1 MPIPTHASAENNAR
15 GRSATRPWDVPL
27 AGWRDI
33 AYRVKNE
40 VERDNISIVAAGV
53 AFYALLA
60 IFPALA
66 AMIGLYGLVA
76 DPADVQR
83 EIEALA
89 NIVPPEAHTLLSRQL
104 NDIASHANTALS
116 LGVLI
121 GLAIAVWSATKGI
134 TSLMT
139 ALNIVYKEQ
148 ETRNFLK
155 LNGLALG
162 FTFGGIVFALL
173 AIGLIAGLPAF
184 LSFTGLGGF
193 LSFLFSLLR
202 WPLLALAFVFGLAV
216 IYHYGPCRN
225 KPRWEWVS
233 PGAVLA
239 VVLWLVGSGLF
250 SFYVSNF
257 GNYNETYG
265 SVGAIIILLTWFYLT
280 AYVVLLGAELNAEL
294 ERQTKEDT
302 TEGEAEP
309 LGERRAYAAD
319 TIGRAYGDETTDE
332 TGDVERHPRP

>member
-1 MPIPTHASAENNAR
+1 MPTSTDASAYNDR
-15 GRSATRPWDVPL
+15 GRSAVRPWDIPL

-40 VERDNISIVAAGV
+40 VVHDNISIVAAGV

-76 DPADVQR
+76 DPADVQK

-89 NIVPPEAHTLLSRQL
+89 NIVPAEAHALLSRQL

-116 LGVLI
+116 LSVLI
-121 GLAIAVWSATKGI
+121 GLAVAIWSATKGI
-134 TSLMT
+134 TSLIT
-139 ALNIVYKEQ
+139 ALNIVYNEQ
-148 ETRNFLK
+148 EKRSFLK
-155 LNGLALG
+155 LNGLALA
-162 FTFGGIVFALL
+162 FTFGGILFALV

-184 LSFTGLGGF
+184 LSFTGLRGF

-202 WPLLALAFVFGLAV
+202 WPLLALAFIFGLAV
-216 IYHYGPCRN
+216 VYHYGPCRN
-225 KPRWEWVS
+225 APRWQWIS

-239 VVLWLVGSGLF
+239 VVLWLIGSGLF

-265 SVGAIIILLTWFYLT
+265 SVGAIVILLTWFYLT
-280 AYVVLLGAELNAEL
+280 AYVVLLGAELNAEM
-294 ERQTKEDT
+294 EHQTKEDT
-302 TEGEAEP
+302 TIGEPEP
-309 LGERRAYAAD
+309 LGERRAYVAD
-319 TIGRAYGDETTDE
+319 TIGKAYGDKGRDNTD
-332 TGDVERHPRP
+332 DSRQHPRR